1 MSDWPA
7 RVIWWKVYPFGFLGA
22 EPAALPAGADVRHR
36 LRWLEPWLDYLIEL
50 GCNGLALNPIFSSE
64 THGYDVVDH
73 LRIDPRLGD
82 DADVDWLVDA
92 CHRRGIRVLFDGV
105 FNHVGR
111 SFPAFQDVLANREKS
126 PFAPWFHIDW
136 DGDGPDGFG
145 YQNFEGHAAL
155 VVLDHQCPE
164 VIDLVENAMGH
175 WLDRGVDGWRLDAA
189 YAVPLG
195 FWHTVVSRTRKSH
208 PDAWFV
214 GEVIHGDYPDWIRQG
229 DLDSVTQYELWK
241 SIWSSL
247 NDLNFHELAWNLKRH
262 NSFCEEFSP
271 LTFVGNHDVT
281 RIASRLDDVAL
292 LAHALVVLFTVP
304 GVPSVYYGDEQAFR
318 GVKEEREG
326 GDDAVRPAFPDGPDG
341 LDPGGWPTYRLHQ
354 GLIGLRRRLP
364 WLCTARTEAI
374 EVTNDQF
381 AYEVLGAGGE
391 RIRVLLNTADEEYRF
406 EVEGAVDVLV
416 ASDDVSGPGHE
427 VGPQGWAILQPAD

>member
-1 MSDWPA
+1 MSDCPPG
-7 RVIWWKVYPFGFLGA
+7 RS
-22 EPAALPAGADVRHR
+22 AAGLPVRFSGGRSRPLPSDAGVRHR
-36 LRWLEPWLDYLIEL
+36 LRSLQPWLDYLIEL

-145 YQNFEGHAAL
+145 YQNFEGHDAL

-195 FWHTVVSRTRKSH
+195 FWHTVVSRTRRSH

-247 NDLNFHELAWNLKRH
+247 NDLNFHELAWNLERH

-326 GDDAVRPAFPDGPDG
+326 GDDAVRPAFPAGPDG

-354 GLIGLRRRLP
+354 ELIGLRRRLP
-364 WLCTARTEAI
+364 WLVTARTEAI

-391 RIRVLLNTADEEYRF
+391 RIRVLLNTADEGYRF